1 MKEAQEV
8 NQSPLE
14 RDIRK
19 KAPST
24 AIGYRLMDISKGMIY
39 PKDGKN
45 YYNLTSFEWPIFV
58 PVGLYQILFIDQ
70 GGKPIF
76 MGRSATVK
84 IVPPEE
90 EDEAAE
96 GRDPSDEAAEHLQ
109 SDDDHDD
116 ASNEVLL
123 QYAGLEG
130 AALEAAQLENKRK
143 RHKINARVGKS
154 RHIAE
159 HYELFD
165 TMKSDMLRQILA
177 LSKISQQHHEIQ
189 LSITQKMKA
198 ELEKS
203 TAPVVEE
210 KGNWTLIAAE
220 ALRTIS
226 ELGKTAMSSRVQ
238 LLADNSRPALAAPS
252 AEFSRSGEKASE
264 EITRKAA
271 EEIAKKAAEEIAK
284 KAIEDTKR
292 AAEDAAKRAAE
303 EVAGRSDQKIEKL
316 EGMVAAMLAS
326 LAQARAERADGS
338 RPQPEPVKA
347 ATSTAQPTTSTAQ
360 PATSTAQSV
369 TSTTQPATST
379 AQPATSTA
387 QSATSTAQAT
397 TSHAQPEAS
406 SDESDDDSDDDE
418 PRDPPAPTGSGE
430 RPASAAVC
438 SEAEAGAAIPVD
450 SLAQTATEQ
459 ARPHTGLVPSPASQ
473 NPYVKSWRSIKSFFR
488 RMTDMDLIL
497 FTSSGEMF
505 RVFMAMLR
513 ALTPYYQGPSVSM
526 EELTRM
532 GAVPC

>member
-24 AIGYRLMDISKGMIY
+24 AIGYRLMDISKGIIY

-96 GRDPSDEAAEHLQ
+96 GRDPSDEAADHLQ
-109 SDDDHDD
+109 SEDDHDD
-116 ASNEVLL
+116 ASSEVLL

-252 AEFSRSGEKASE
+252 AEFSRSSEKASE

-292 AAEDAAKRAAE
+292 AAEDAAKRAAA

-326 LAQARAERADGS
+326 LAQARAERAERADGS
-338 RPQPEPVKA
+338 RPQPDP
-347 ATSTAQPTTSTAQ
+347 TSIRKKMFTT
-360 PATSTAQSV
+360 
-369 TSTTQPATST
+369 
-379 AQPATSTA
+379 
-387 QSATSTAQAT
+387 
-397 TSHAQPEAS
+397 
-406 SDESDDDSDDDE
+406 
-418 PRDPPAPTGSGE
+418 
-430 RPASAAVC
+430 
-438 SEAEAGAAIPVD
+438 
-450 SLAQTATEQ
+450 
-459 ARPHTGLVPSPASQ
+459 
-473 NPYVKSWRSIKSFFR
+473 
-488 RMTDMDLIL
+488 
-497 FTSSGEMF
+497 
-505 RVFMAMLR
+505 
-513 ALTPYYQGPSVSM
+513 
-526 EELTRM
+526 
-532 GAVPC
+532 

>member
-24 AIGYRLMDISKGMIY
+24 AIGYRLMDISKGLIY

-76 MGRSATVK
+76 MGRSATVR

-96 GRDPSDEAAEHLQ
+96 GRDPSDEAADHLQ
-109 SDDDHDD
+109 SEDDHDD

-130 AALEAAQLENKRK
+130 AALEAAQLENKRT
-143 RHKINARVGKS
+143 RHKINARAGKS

-165 TMKSDMLRQILA
+165 TMKSDMLRQILE

-264 EITRKAA
+264 EITRKTA

-347 ATSTAQPTTSTAQ
+347 ATSTAQP
-360 PATSTAQSV
+360 ATSTAQSA
-369 TSTTQPATST
+369 TSTAQPATST

-387 QSATSTAQAT
+387 QPA

-406 SDESDDDSDDDE
+406 SDENDDDSDDNE

-430 RPASAAVC
+430 RPASAAAC

-450 SLAQTATEQ
+450 SSAQTATEQ

-473 NPYVKSWRSIKSFFR
+473 NPYVKSWRSIKGFFR

-526 EELTRM
+526 EELMKM

>member
-1 MKEAQEV
+1 MKEAREV

-24 AIGYRLMDISKGMIY
+24 AIGYRLMDISKGLIY

-130 AALEAAQLENKRK
+130 AALEAAQLENKRT
-143 RHKINARVGKS
+143 RHKINARAGKS

-292 AAEDAAKRAAE
+292 AAEDAAKRAAA

-347 ATSTAQPTTSTAQ
+347 ATGQAPATTSTAH
-360 PATSTAQSV
+360 
-369 TSTTQPATST
+369 
-379 AQPATSTA
+379 
-387 QSATSTAQAT
+387 SA
-397 TSHAQPEAS
+397 TSHAQPEDS
-406 SDESDDDSDDDE
+406 SDENDDDSDDNE

-430 RPASAAVC
+430 RPASAAAC
-438 SEAEAGAAIPVD
+438 GDAEAGAAIPVD
-450 SLAQTATEQ
+450 SSAQTAMEQ
-459 ARPHTGLVPSPASQ
+459 ASPHTGLVPSPASQ
-473 NPYVKSWRSIKSFFR
+473 NPYVKSWRSIKGFFR

-526 EELTRM
+526 EELMKM